1 MGEIAFNWAELAGAL
16 FKLLGAYAL
25 ALPIGWERE
34 RRERSMGLR
43 TFPLVAMASAAY
55 LLIGEEL
62 FSPSLDAQARIL
74 AGLITGIGFIG
85 AGAILKVK
93 DEETV
98 YGTATA
104 ASVWATGAL
113 GAAMAYG
120 RLEIAVLITAITFT
134 TLRWMTPIKAAVE
147 EQSGPDAA
155 ER

>member
-1 MGEIAFNWAELAGAL
+1 MLVR
-16 FKLLGAYAL
+16 LLGAYVL

-55 LLIGEEL
+55 LLIGGEL
-62 FSPSLDAQARIL
+62 FTPDADAQARVL
-74 AGLITGIGFIG
+74 QGVITGIGFIG
-85 AGAILKVK
+85 AGAILKLK
-93 DEETV
+93 EEETV

-120 RLEIAVLITAITFT
+120 RLDIALVISVITFA
-134 TLRWMTPIKAAVE
+134 TLRWITAFEKKMEGKADPKRTTA
-147 EQSGPDAA
+147 
-155 ER
+155 